1 MVEVLGKTLTAFRI
15 DHLVSFAG
23 IILYQ
28 VQRIPYSRSQLLV
41 INTSAL
47 RQAVPLYINYQKN
60 KADMLI
66 FED

>member
-1 MVEVLGKTLTAFRI
+1 MAQVLDRNPIAFRS

-23 IILYQ
+23 ITLYQ
-28 VQRIPYSRSQLLV
+28 VQRIPYSRSQHLV

-47 RQAVPLYINYQKN
+47 RQAVPLYINYEKN
-60 KADMLI
+60 KADMLV